1 MVLGLFVTFILV
13 FGWPALSTYIK
24 YEVYIKETHLKP
36 ADLTAPAITICI
48 EPVIKGKKYF
58 YLLEIIPFNCSQ
70 VH

>member
-48 EPVIKGKKYF
+48 EPVMKYKRD
-58 YLLEIIPFNCSQ
+58 YLST
-70 VH
+70 